1 MEWKKPEEEALLTQ
15 PLIKDEYQENINV
28 KSKIEDTESCCKFD
42 SNEGTASSFKTIL
55 NGFNALSGVG
65 ILSTPYAL
73 ASGGW
78 LSLVFF
84 LIIAI
89 VGYYSGV
96 LIKRCMEKDQS
107 IRSFSDIAGR
117 AFGYKGIIW
126 INIIMCLELYLVA
139 TGFLI
144 VEGDNLHNLF
154 PNVSIEFG
162 GLSLS
167 GTQSFVII
175 SALIILPT
183 IWLDDLS
190 ILSYISGTGV
200 LASFVI
206 LGSIFW
212 VGAFDGVGFEQ
223 KGEAIKWSGMAT
235 SVSLY
240 SFCYCAHPVFPTIY
254 TSMKKKHQF
263 SYVLVICFIL
273 CTLTY
278 ASTAILGY
286 LMFGPNVQ
294 SQITLDLPTSK
305 ISSKIAIYTTLIS
318 PLAKYA
324 LMVKPILDTAK
335 TKFQYKKPMSMVTST
350 TLLISSV
357 FVALCLPFFGD
368 LMALVGAFLSLT
380 GSIIIPC
387 LCYLKISEAY
397 RRFTDELLLVGGII
411 VVAMVVVILGTY
423 TAVLQILGHF

>member
-1 MEWKKPEEEALLTQ
+1 MESSRKFSSLSTPVR
-15 PLIKDEYQENINV
+15 QEHQLQV
-28 KSKIEDTESCCKFD
+28 SESSK
-42 SNEGTASSFKTIL
+42 GTANSFKTIL

-78 LSLVFF
+78 LSLIFF
-84 LIIAI
+84 AIIAI

-96 LIKRCMEKDQS
+96 LIKRIMEKDQT
-107 IRSFSDIAGR
+107 ILSFSDIASR
-117 AFGYKGIIW
+117 AFGNKGIIC
-126 INIIMCLELYLVA
+126 INIIMCFELYLVA

-154 PNVSIEFG
+154 PNVNIEVG

-167 GTQSFVII
+167 GTKTFIII

-183 IWLDDLS
+183 VWLDDLS
-190 ILSYISGTGV
+190 VLSYISGTGV

-206 LGSIFW
+206 PGCIFW
-212 VGAFDGVGFEQ
+212 AGAFDGVGFQENG
-223 KGEAIKWSGMAT
+223 KLVNWGGMSTAI
-235 SVSLY
+235 SLY

-263 SYVLVICFIL
+263 SYVLVISFIL
-273 CTLTY
+273 CSFSY

-318 PLAKYA
+318 PIAKYA
-324 LMVKPILDTAK
+324 LMVKPILDAAK
-335 TKFQYKKPMSMVTST
+335 TKFQYKKPLSMLAST
-350 TLLISSV
+350 TLLISSAI
-357 FVALCLPFFGD
+357 VALSLPFFGD
-368 LMALVGAFLSLT
+368 LMSLVGAFFSLT
-380 GSIIIPC
+380 GSIIVPC
-387 LCYLKISEAY
+387 LCYCKISGMY
-397 RRFTDELLLVGGII
+397 KRFTFESVIIEGII
-411 VVAMVVVILGTY
+411 VVVFLVVILGTY
-423 TAVLQILGHF
+423 EDAKKILRHF